1 MSSQSSLVASRYV
14 KALVDLAQDSKA
26 LDAVEKDFQDLS
38 AMLSSSEDFQAL
50 IRSPL
55 LGEKKQFAAIDAL
68 TAKAKFHALTTN
80 FLKVLVSNRRLKV
93 LPAALSAFDAE
104 VSRRRGE
111 VSVTVQTAQDLSAK
125 QIKALQDALK
135 KQTGANVA
143 INAKV
148 SPEILGGMIVTV
160 GSQMI
165 DDSVRRKLDKLKT
178 AMGSGSNENANSTLS
193 EVS

>member
-148 SPEILGGMIVTV
+148 SPEILGGMTVTV